1 MEKEQKYVA
10 KEDKFLLEKIA
21 DTSKHGLKYRY
32 MLLSRMQMDCDYYLG
47 NGHRS
52 SKYLWALDETQHIT
66 AMRMLWDAF
75 PADMKPEWLTKE
87 QLEDYAKQMNVA

>member
-1 MEKEQKYVA
+1 MEKKYVA
-10 KEDKFLLEKIA
+10 KEDPFLLEKIA
-21 DTSKHGLKYRY
+21 DTSKHGLEYRY

-47 NGHRS
+47 NGHRH

-87 QLEDYAKQMNVA
+87 QLDDYARKMNVA